1 MGQLRFRTAPHP
13 LPGGAAANSVL
24 TDTVDAIDALSDSTV
39 RALDAA
45 ITRDDAARS
54 DDDRRDD
61 SSSDVTI
68 APPPPPRSSGEGDTE
83 LRLEHADRSLPTD
96 WADALSQA
104 YVTGYDGRVFPTTIS
119 IDPDASSGPLLV
131 CRRPVGD
138 SGKLRV
144 PWPVAGRG
152 LRVLTTSSLR
162 ERDEPYD
169 LAVELAR
176 GLLGE
181 LRNQAAAW
189 HQSGMILPAS
199 YLKAEDESFR
209 WFAKAA
215 CRTRDD
221 ADEAAGL
228 AQRAIESGCRAS
240 DELMRAY
247 TVQKLANRKSRPG
260 QLPVV
265 LGCGL
270 EDVPAGSERTTPVS
284 GEEDTDLVDAP
295 AQPAE
300 AFAQAFSAASIPMHW
315 PDVEPAEGQAD
326 WSAID
331 PVVDWAEDRGLLLQG
346 GPLLDFRPG
355 GLPAW
360 LQTWSVDEASFQS
373 FLCDY
378 VEFAKARYRGRVKF
392 WSLAIGACTGG
403 AFGLT
408 EEQRLTLVAR
418 LLEAARGSDDDSQVF
433 LEIDEPWGE
442 YQSAG
447 HHRIAP
453 LQFVDAIARSNLGLE
468 GLVLRLDLTADGG
481 LARYRLL
488 ADTSRLVDQWSLFGL
503 PLHIRLI
510 VPTDQID
517 APHWLSDQLPLLM
530 AKPAVTAVF
539 WSRYQDTATLSTG
552 AITVSGEAKPTHTV
566 FANHHRQN
574 R

>member
-1 MGQLRFRTAPHP
+1 MGTMTFFTAPY
-13 LPGGAAANSVL
+13 
-24 TDTVDAIDALSDSTV
+24 
-39 RALDAA
+39 
-45 ITRDDAARS
+45 
-54 DDDRRDD
+54 
-61 SSSDVTI
+61 
-68 APPPPPRSSGEGDTE
+68 
-83 LRLEHADRSLPTD
+83 RLAD
-96 WADALSQA
+96 WAGLEQS
-104 YVTGYDGRVFPTTIS
+104 YMTGYDGRVFPTQIAVAAQPDDDTVELSVRATGEEDTAVSKGDDRPIADGVADQGADRVAS
-119 IDPDASSGPLLV
+119 GVSDPDSLLLGDGDADGIDPGDTVDLVAVDEAILQRRIEAEQSGRVESDTRLEERTQLRPPGNGRLY
-131 CRRPVGD
+131 CRRPVSD

-144 PWPVAGRG
+144 VWPVDGIGYR
-152 LRVLTTSSLR
+152 LLSTSSLR
-162 ERDEPYD
+162 EQAEPY
-169 LAVELAR
+169 LLSLELAR
-176 GLLGE
+176 GLVGD
-181 LRNQAAAW
+181 LRTQAANW
-189 HQSGMILPAS
+189 KMGGMMLPAAF
-199 YLKAEDESFR
+199 LEAESEAFSL
-209 WFAKAA
+209 FAAAA
-215 CRTRDD
+215 CRQDD
-221 ADEAAGL
+221 LIEAGRLADRALAA
-228 AQRAIESGCRAS
+228 GCRAS

-247 TVQKLANRKSRPG
+247 TLQKLAVHRSRG
-260 QLPVV
+260 QTIPAV
-265 LGCGL
+265 LGCGVRSL
-270 EDVPAGSERTTPVS
+270 P
-284 GEEDTDLVDAP
+284 DAP
-295 AQPAE
+295 LTE
-300 AFAQAFSAASIPMHW
+300 RFTKAFSATALPMDW
-315 PDVEPAEGQAD
+315 RAIEPRENDLDWSLTDRLVDWGQASD
-326 WSAID
+326 
-331 PVVDWAEDRGLLLQG
+331 LLMKT
-346 GPLLDFRPG
+346 GPLLDFREG
-355 GLPAW
+355 GLPEW
-360 LQTWSVDEASFQS
+360 VHQWSVDQSNLLS
-373 FLCDY
+373 FLCDF
-378 VEFAKARYRGRVKF
+378 VECAKARYRSRVKF